1 MTTTSCASTDERYTK
16 CLEVWR
22 LLFDVE
28 QLIINDPDYEYVQ
41 HSISNCLDVVNTMH
55 NRLETEQ

>member
-1 MTTTSCASTDERYTK
+1 MDRYSK

-28 QLIINDPDYEYVQ
+28 QLIINDDEYKHIQ
-41 HSISNCLDVVNTMH
+41 RSIANCLDFVSTVQH
-55 NRLETEQ
+55 RLESEQ

>member
-1 MTTTSCASTDERYTK
+1 MKRPTTADERYTK

>member
-1 MTTTSCASTDERYTK
+1 MKHPATSDERYTK

-28 QLIINDPDYEYVQ
+28 QLIINDPDYEYIQ
-41 HSISNCLDVVNTMH
+41 NSISNCLDIVNTMQ
-55 NRLETEQ
+55 NRLETKQ